1 MSIRSNVPEIYLQ
14 NYTSVDTVYIEC
26 VGNVATAKETAR
38 EEGVGEGARKSLGS
52 IVTLPH
58 GGGRRGGGFTYV
70 FTRAHLTQHSGP
82 IQSDCIHHFRLPD

>member
-38 EEGVGEGARKSLGS
+38 EEGEGEGGEEISWLHCDFAARRRKARRRLHVRFHARSPHATLGPNS
-52 IVTLPH
+52 I
-58 GGGRRGGGFTYV
+58 
-70 FTRAHLTQHSGP
+70 
-82 IQSDCIHHFRLPD
+82 